1 MGTKT
6 IECMGMEEWGS
17 LIRQRSGECFPQA
30 TAHPA
35 PSLLTKK
42 EATQTEPSP
51 HTYLLPVK
59 NEPFCLVIPILILL
73 EKFTAWRRSRKSR
86 SVVCAESK
94 QSWL

>member
-6 IECMGMEEWGS
+6 IECMGKEEWGS
-17 LIRQRSGECFPQA
+17 LIRQRSGECFPRPLAIQ
-30 TAHPA
+30 
-35 PSLLTKK
+35 LRLCLQR

-86 SVVCAESK
+86 PVVCAESK